1 WTRRHPRGRGRAREK
16 ALIVGAGSG
25 GEQISRALLEDPSST
40 YRPVG
45 FIDESQ
51 ERWGSL
57 IPGVKVLGGTG
68 ELRLAGS
75 ANGVRVVV
83 VCLSDLDE
91 LTAREVAAICAGSGV
106 ECRMLP
112 ALSELLNT
120 DSFTVERSG
129 L

>member
-1 WTRRHPRGRGRAREK
+1 
-16 ALIVGAGSG
+16 LIVGAGSG
-25 GEQISRALLEDPSST
+25 GEQISRALLEDPSGG

-51 ERWGSL
+51 ERWGSS
-57 IPGVKVLGGTG
+57 IHGVKVLGGTS
-68 ELRLAGS
+68 ELRLAVS
-75 ANGVRVVV
+75 VNDVRVVF

-91 LTAREVAAICAGSGV
+91 VTAREVAAICAGAGV

-120 DSFTVERSG
+120 DSFTIERSG
-129 L
+129 LQERAPVRAAGL